1 MEEHNRRLEAEI
13 HKMKLSN
20 EAMFQLIKR
29 TVKDVELMKAKVDTF
44 IDETN
49 EICSIQDMVSRIN
62 ILENKL
68 IRLSAIVPTSGEV
81 DKQFSLS
88 IS

>member
-1 MEEHNRRLEAEI
+1 MDGNFRRLEAEI

-29 TVKDVELMKAKVDTF
+29 TVKEVELMKAKVNTF

-62 ILENKL
+62 ILENRL
-68 IRLSAIVPTSGEV
+68 IRLSALIPNSSDL
-81 DKQFSLS
+81 DKHLSLT